1 MYGHEIINIEN
12 TGVAKFTL
20 KSEHATL
27 RAIKLNTSTDDHDT
41 LVLETKKH
49 LFRGNIAETEGQI
62 FILSDILSNI
72 ATVFI
77 IPAPDCFIPTLSV
90 REKKVEIKTG
100 GYPVSL
106 GRVKCEDAERMC
118 RDWYRMHYHCSGL
131 HSMSNT
137 WGDRNGRTRVSDE
150 FLRKEIDSGAD
161 LGLDVVQIDDGW
173 QNGIPNTYDEDG
185 CRVFADDFWE
195 LKTSIFS
202 HGMRAISDYAAEK
215 GVSLGLW
222 FAPESR
228 GVFGKI
234 VRDLDVLKKA
244 YDEWGIRYYKLDM
257 LQLTTQKHCD
267 RMLVFLDAVF
277 TLGDDVSV
285 ELDVTADKRLGYL
298 MSAPYGTIFVENRY
312 TAWSNYYPHRT
323 LRNLWSLSAFMPTSK
338 FQFEL
343 VNPELYTDAY
353 SKDDPLRPETYDI
366 DYLFASV
373 MLSNPLF
380 WMETQFL
387 SDDCRARLKG
397 IIPIWKE
404 HRAALSEADVRPIG
418 EEPCGTSMTGFF
430 AECTDSH
437 YAVVFREVTERD
449 SFTYK
454 LPVNSSE
461 YEIIASN
468 TDAEISLSNGNLT
481 VKFGKMRAYV
491 WLKIK

>member
-12 TGVAKFTL
+12 SGIAKFTI
-20 KSEHATL
+20 KSEHAAL

-41 LVLETKKH
+41 LVEETKKH

-62 FILSDILSNI
+62 FILSDILSEI

-77 IPAPDCFIPTLSV
+77 IPAPDCFMPTLAIKD
-90 REKKVEIKTG
+90 KKVEIKTG

-106 GRVKCEDAERMC
+106 GCVKCENAERMC
-118 RDWYRMHYHCSGL
+118 RDWYRMHYRSGGL

-137 WGDRNGRTRVSDE
+137 WGDRNGRTRVCDE

-173 QNGIPNTYDEDG
+173 QTGIPDTYDESG
-185 CRVFADDFWE
+185 RRVFADGFWE

-202 HGMRAISDYAAEK
+202 HGMRHIADYAAEK

-228 GVFGKI
+228 NVFEKI

-267 RMLVFLDAVF
+267 RMLDFLDAAF

-312 TAWSNYYPHRT
+312 TAWANYYPHRT
-323 LRNLWSLSAFMPTSK
+323 LRNIWSLSRFMPTSK

-343 VNPELYTDAY
+343 VNPDLYTDMY
-353 SKDDPLRPETYDI
+353 SKDDPLRPELYDI

-387 SDDCRARLKG
+387 SDDSRARLKG
-397 IIPIWKE
+397 IIPLWKE
-404 HRAALSEADVRPIG
+404 HRDKLVEADVRPIG

-430 AECTDSH
+430 ADSH
-437 YAVVFREVTERD
+437 DARYAVLFREASERE
-449 SFTYK
+449 SFTYD
-454 LPVNSSE
+454 LAFPISD

-468 TDAEISLSNGNLT
+468 SNVEISVSESRLT
-481 VKFGKMRAYV
+481 VKFSKMRSYV
-491 WLKIK
+491 WLKFS